1 MQWSS
6 FSSSSTEIHLPAST
20 IPLESPTGAN
30 GETSM
35 ERNEESVKNLT
46 DSSTIKPNADVL
58 DIEISKPTDNTTD
71 QFLETKEDE
80 TPETLLP
87 NEVGDETLAESLLTA
102 IQFPA
107 VADLNSRIRKLVSFF
122 LRVKNQRE
130 MECFTKVVI

>member
-1 MQWSS
+1 
-6 FSSSSTEIHLPAST
+6 
-20 IPLESPTGAN
+20 
-30 GETSM
+30 M